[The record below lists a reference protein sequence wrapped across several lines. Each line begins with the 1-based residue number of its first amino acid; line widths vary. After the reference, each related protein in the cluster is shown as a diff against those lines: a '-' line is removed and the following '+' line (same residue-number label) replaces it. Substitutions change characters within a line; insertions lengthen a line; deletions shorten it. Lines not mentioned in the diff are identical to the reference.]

1 MTPLL
6 DLRSLAKTFGDV
18 AAVQSLSLSLS
29 RGEFVSLLGPSGC
42 GKSTTL
48 AMVAG
53 FESPSSGEIW
63 VNGEPVTH
71 KPPTERGIG
80 LVFQDYA
87 VFSRMTVRQN
97 LSFGLESRPIAGAER
112 RRRVEA
118 MADKLQLGAVLE
130 RRGRDLNMSEMQRVA
145 LGRVLL
151 IEPALILLDEPMSN
165 LDAGFRAKLR
175 GELKAIQREL
185 GQTVLYVTHDQ
196 AEAMSMSDR
205 IAIMHRGVIQQVG
218 TPDEIYDR
226 PANLFVA
233 EFIGDP
239 PINLME
245 CEIQRSGAKAAVT
258 VLGQT
263 TELRAT
269 SLIDTP
275 SVTAG
280 VRPHDVQVAR
290 EISSGD
296 AYGIVRFAENLGSE
310 VVLHVECDGAL
321 VRAVTAPD
329 FAAEGETVY
338 LKCSADRIH
347 LVRSDSGEIIH
358 ASDWRQ

>member
-1 MTPLL
+1 MI
-6 DLRSLAKTFGDV
+6 
-18 AAVQSLSLSLS
+18 
-29 RGEFVSLLGPSGC
+29 
-42 GKSTTL
+42 
-48 AMVAG
+48 AG
-53 FESPSSGEIW
+53 FESATSGEIL
-63 VNGEPVTH
+63 VNGGSVTQ

-97 LSFGLESRPIAGAER
+97 LSFGLESRPIAATER

-118 MADKLQLGAVLE
+118 MAEKFQLSAVLE

-151 IEPALILLDEPMSN
+151 VEPALILLDEPMSN

-175 GELKAIQREL
+175 GELKGIQREL

-245 CEIQRSGAKAAVT
+245 CQVRRSGAGAAAT
-258 VLGQT
+258 VLGRT
-263 TELRAT
+263 TEFRDMPWSDSAA
-269 SLIDTP
+269 IM
-275 SVTAG
+275 AAI
-280 VRPHDVQVAR
+280 RPHDVHVSLEPVSDCAPGV
-290 EISSGD
+290 I
-296 AYGIVRFAENLGSE
+296 RFAENLGPE
-310 VVLHVECDGAL
+310 LVLHVECGGAL
-321 VRAVTAPD
+321 VRAVAAPD

-338 LKCSADRIH
+338 LDYSAGCLH
-347 LVRSDSGEIIH
+347 LVRGDSGEILH
-358 ASDWRQ
+358 ASESRP